1 MPCTNCR
8 RIRIQTGVTHDHERM
23 GNIQTCPQRGGGR
36 YIPPPPPS
44 AAAVAAEAERR
55 VADAERGIQRGG
67 GGGENI
73 IPSYFDIADEAER
86 RLADLVEHERLAHLE
101 QRARD
106 EARARREE
114 RGRQIRRD
122 RELRDNH
129 ETFMRGMANP
139 QGPVAR
145 AAQENT
151 PARRLYKCQQNKA
164 NMVDDDSTDCPV
176 CFETFDNVTHFKSP
190 CGHKICVSC
199 YTNIII
205 KTVNGKNISCPIC
218 RDPIAKPTN

>member
-8 RIRIQTGVTHDHERM
+8 RIRIQTGVAHEHERR
-23 GNIQTCPQRGGGR
+23 GNIQTCPQQGGGR
-36 YIPPPPPS
+36 YIPPPTPPTPPTLPTPPPS
-44 AAAVAAEAERR
+44 TPR
-55 VADAERGIQRGG
+55 
-67 GGGENI
+67 
-73 IPSYFDIADEAER
+73 SYFDIADEADR
-86 RLADLVEHERLAHLE
+86 RVADLVERERA
-101 QRARD
+101 ARD
-106 EARARREE
+106 ELRAREQSVV
-114 RGRQIRRD
+114 RQMQRD

-129 ETFMRGMANP
+129 ETFMRRMANP

-151 PARRLYKCQQNKA
+151 PVRRLYKCQQNKA

-205 KTVNGKNISCPIC
+205 KTVNGKNITCPIC